1 MSLVYFSSGFIT
13 AVLMAILGLPYL
25 YKRWKKEKSEL
36 IEKHN
41 QFINVVENSNDFIYY
56 YQVYPER
63 QYKYLSPSA
72 ENIFGEG
79 SIEYAYLNPDVCFTD
94 VHPDDY
100 EVLHKKIIG
109 EIDYSKS
116 IIQRWKDKDG
126 KYRWFEE
133 YATPIY
139 ENRKLVAIQGVLRT
153 IDEKIEL
160 QEKLQYQLYH
170 DILTGIYNRGH
181 FELNFAKYNEEINVP
196 MAIILCDLDE
206 LKYIN
211 DNFGHKEGDVLIRE
225 TAGLLD
231 KFSSDFIT
239 VARIGGDEFV
249 LIVAEKTKKEIEQ
262 LINDISIEINKHNT
276 SVNNIMIKLSVGYA
290 YTTNSIGQMTDLLTQ
305 ADKNMYKN
313 KIERKQL
320 LSDIN

>member
-1 MSLVYFSSGFIT
+1 MSLVYFSLGFIT

-36 IEKHN
+36 IEKHD

-79 SIEYAYLNPDVCFTD
+79 SIEYAYLNPDVCYTD

-139 ENRKLVAIQGVLRT
+139 GNGRLVALQGVLRN
-153 IDEKIEL
+153 IDEKIKL
-160 QEKLQYQLYH
+160 QEKLQYQLHH
-170 DILTGIYNRGH
+170 DILTGIYNREY
-181 FELNFAKYNEEINVP
+181 FEMTLAKYNEHSNIAVG
-196 MAIILCDLDE
+196 IILCDLDE
-206 LKYIN
+206 LKYTN
-211 DNFGHKEGDVLIRE
+211 DNLGHKKGDDLIKAS
-225 TAGLLD
+225 AGLLNQ
-231 KFSSDFIT
+231 FSSDTIT

-249 LIVAEKTKKEIEQ
+249 LLVEEEAENEIKQMVNSIIKEIDKNNE
-262 LINDISIEINKHNT
+262 
-276 SVNNIMIKLSVGYA
+276 SVTNIKIKLSVGYA
-290 YTTNSIGQMTDLLTQ
+290 YTTNSIGQMTELFTQ

-313 KIERKQL
+313 KIERKKL
-320 LSDIN
+320 LSDI